1 MEQVYNDI
9 LIIRNN
15 VFTLTPI
22 LTSFYSE
29 CCQQENNLFLAFV
42 VLPLL
47 FNEEWV
53 EKKQIIRVDSKLAAW
68 VMDNKFKLEG
78 LPARMDYFWDITIK
92 CLQYA
97 VDMKWLSI
105 QGTTV
110 LFNTDKQ
117 ECVKSQFY
125 NEQIANAK
133 NLNKLFKDMDV
144 VEILTIL
151 GIKDIWKP
159 ESSI

>member
-1 MEQVYNDI
+1 MEQAYNDI

-22 LTSFYSE
+22 LSSFYSE
-29 CCQQENNLFLAFV
+29 CSQQENNLFLAFV

-78 LPARMDYFWDITIK
+78 LPSRIDYFRDITIK

-105 QGTTV
+105 QNTTV

-117 ECVKSQFY
+117 EWVRSKFY
-125 NEQIANAK
+125 KEQIANAK

-151 GIKDIWKP
+151 GIKDIWRP
-159 ESSI
+159 ESSL

>member
-1 MEQVYNDI
+1 MEQAYNDI
-9 LIIRNN
+9 LTIRNN

-29 CCQQENNLFLAFV
+29 CKQKENNLFLAFV

-53 EKKQIIRVDSKLAAW
+53 VKKQNIRVDSKLTAW
-68 VMDNKFKLEG
+68 VIDNKFKIEG
-78 LPARMDYFWDITIK
+78 LPGRIEYFQEITIK

-97 VDMKWLSI
+97 FDMKWLSV
-105 QGTTV
+105 QGATV
-110 LFNTDKQ
+110 SFNPDKQ
-117 ECVKSQFY
+117 DWVDSKFY
-125 NEQIANAK
+125 KEQIDNAK

-151 GIKDIWKP
+151 GIKDIWKQ
-159 ESSI
+159 ESNI

>member
-1 MEQVYNDI
+1 MAQVYNDI
-9 LIIRNN
+9 LTIRNN

-22 LTSFYSE
+22 LASFYSE
-29 CCQQENNLFLAFV
+29 CKQQENNLFLAFV

-53 EKKQIIRVDSKLAAW
+53 EKKQTIRVDSKLSAW
-68 VMDNKFKLEG
+68 VMDNKFKIEG
-78 LPARMDYFWDITIK
+78 LPGRIDYFQEITIK

-117 ECVKSQFY
+117 YWSKSNLY
-125 NEQIANAK
+125 KEQVENAK

-151 GIKDIWKP
+151 GVKDIWRL
-159 ESSI
+159 

>member
-9 LIIRNN
+9 LTIRNN

-22 LTSFYSE
+22 IASFYSE
-29 CCQQENNLFLAFV
+29 CKQEENNIFLAFV

-53 EKKQIIRVDSKLAAW
+53 AKKKNIQERSKLPAW
-68 VMDNKFKLEG
+68 VIGNKFKIEG
-78 LPARMDYFWDITIK
+78 LPSRIEYFQDITLR

-97 VDMKWLSI
+97 VDMKWMSI
-105 QGTTV
+105 DGTTV
-110 LFNTDKQ
+110 TYNSDVQ
-117 ECVKSQFY
+117 EWTKSKFY
-125 NEQIANAK
+125 KEQIENAR

-144 VEILTIL
+144 VEILTLL
-151 GIKDIWKP
+151 GIKDIWKQ
-159 ESSI
+159 ESNI